1 MRAMSRNSAHALTRP
16 HRTEARGAASA
27 RINERVSDDARPSV
41 SPVRTFFSRFWLLLC
56 SLIVSLLAYGEM
68 MMKVNGSI
76 PTSSITL
83 LAINCALV
91 IALAIAVSIRL
102 PRNNRIILPCAT
114 LLNFIGITEI
124 TRIDYERTKMGF
136 TSDIGSRQQI
146 WFAAALVISI
156 LFVVFLRDYRS
167 LRRISYV
174 CMVIGILLL
183 LSPMVPGLG
192 KEINGSRVWIGIGPF
207 SMQPGEFARLF
218 LAVFFAAYLFDRRD
232 RLSVG
237 GKKALGIHWPRAKD
251 FGPIL
256 VVWAASIGIL
266 VIQHDLGTSLMLFAM
281 FVGMLYVATDRPS
294 WLLIGGVGFG
304 FAVFAADKLFSNFA
318 NRVEIWQHP
327 FSQAIYERAYGGSYQ
342 IVQGLFGMATGGVW
356 GTGFGEGHPAIT
368 PFANSDFIYASLS
381 EETGLVVEIAI
392 LLMYLMIIGS
402 GFIAA
407 MKCSDGFGKL
417 LSSGLSFSMAFQIFT
432 VVGGITLVIPLTGL
446 TLPFVAAGGSSLV
459 ANWTLVILILIV
471 SNAANTPQSTSLEDT
486 QLQMEAVR
494 ALKEQEAATAQAREE
509 ERKKAAKHRHGIRSR
524 HAAAEPEPE
533 SEPDPK
539 PEPTPAAAPATA
551 ETAKPAEQSTD
562 KSTASK
568 PADATQVISSSD
580 AEETRA
586 LNNSLLDMPTKE
598 EQEGGTQ

>member
-1 MRAMSRNSAHALTRP
+1 MSRNSAHALTRSR
-16 HRTEARGAASA
+16 RTEARGAASA
-27 RINERVSDDARPSV
+27 RINERVSDDAQAPI
-41 SPVRTFFSRFWLLLC
+41 SPVRAFFSRFWLLLC
-56 SLIVSLLAYGEM
+56 SLIVSFLAYGEM
-68 MMKVNGSI
+68 MIKVNGSI
-76 PTSSITL
+76 PTKSITL
-83 LAINCALV
+83 LAINGALI
-91 IALAIAVSIRL
+91 IALEIAVAIRL
-102 PRNNRIILPCAT
+102 PRSNRIILPSAV

-146 WFAAALVISI
+146 WFAAALVVSI
-156 LFVVFLRDYRS
+156 LFIIFLRDYRS

-207 SMQPGEFARLF
+207 SMQPGEFARIF
-218 LAVFFAAYLFDRRD
+218 LAIFFAAYLFDHRD

-237 GKKALGIHWPRAKD
+237 GKKALGIHWPRLKD
-251 FGPIL
+251 FGPII

-294 WLLIGGVGFG
+294 WLLIGSVGFG
-304 FAVFAADKLFSNFA
+304 FAVVAADKLFSNFA

-327 FSQAIYERAYGGSYQ
+327 FSQAIYDRAYGGSYQ
-342 IVQGLFGMATGGVW
+342 VVQGLFGMATGGVW

-368 PFANSDFIYASLS
+368 PFANSDFIYASLG

-392 LLMYLMIIGS
+392 LLMYLLIIGS

-407 MKCSDGFGKL
+407 MRCSDGFGKL

-446 TLPFVAAGGSSLV
+446 TLPFIAAGGSSLV
-459 ANWTLVILILIV
+459 ANWTLIIFILII
-471 SNAANTPQSTSLEDT
+471 SNAANSPQSTSLEDT

-494 ALKEQEAATAQAREE
+494 ALKEQAAASQQAREE
-509 ERKKAAKHRHGIRSR
+509 QQRRAEKRRRAKTKHGSAAND
-524 HAAAEPEPE
+524 AAASAEASGEQKITPETQPE
-533 SEPDPK
+533 
-539 PEPTPAAAPATA
+539 
-551 ETAKPAEQSTD
+551 Q
-562 KSTASK
+562 K
-568 PADATQVISSSD
+568 PADAPGNAAPENNKADNADNKAANTTNAPGITS
-580 AEETRA
+580 EETQA
-586 LNNSLLDMPTKE
+586 MNPLEMPSKS
-598 EQEGGTQ
+598 EQEGGAR